1 MDCEDG
7 LEYDAGLCYKKCDS
21 GFYGVG
27 PVCWANTPASWIAC
41 GMGAAANA
49 QACAETVFDQVTSIG
64 NMALNIATAGA
75 SKVASM
81 TKDAAADLKKQFENL
96 KKIANVNEKVQDV
109 ITKGQGKFPVTEA
122 GKSTAEILKAD
133 LNTVTSED
141 IVRVSSQISALVDP
155 SGASDVI
162 ATYTYPKC
170 SILRL

>member
-1 MDCEDG
+1 
-7 LEYDAGLCYKKCDS
+7 
-21 GFYGVG
+21 
-27 PVCWANTPASWIAC
+27 
-41 GMGAAANA
+41 
-49 QACAETVFDQVTSIG
+49 
-64 NMALNIATAGA
+64 MALNIATAGA

-141 IVRVSSQISALVDP
+141 IVRVSAQISALVDP